1 MICLRAY
8 DVLAIKQIVVIPRQ
22 AIKKWCEKVAREFQ
36 PEKII
41 LFGSY
46 AHGQPNKDSD
56 VDMLVIM
63 RLERGKRDVRQAA
76 VIRERV
82 QASFPMDVIVRS
94 PQQIEKRLAQGDS
107 FIIDVL
113 RQGRL
118 MYEGQ
123 HT

>member
-94 PQQIEKRLAQGDS
+94 PQQIEK
-107 FIIDVL
+107 
-113 RQGRL
+113 
-118 MYEGQ
+118 
-123 HT
+123 